1 MSSNN
6 LLFHGCVP
14 LNEDGTF
21 ASVNCEGTWRSG
33 RDYLDF
39 CDHIARRAWRDHDR
53 DALDWMWYLWIGH
66 RSPLSGRNVKTFE
79 RSFIEDK
86 ATWIEPMDPYFTLTH
101 DPACCDM
108 IMREFGVQPERGHI
122 INGHTPVK
130 TTSGEKPIRADGKLL
145 VIDGGFCT
153 AYHPKTGI
161 AGYTLISSSRG
172 MRLKAHEAFRTV
184 TEAITHNADIRS
196 ETTQFAAAER
206 RIWWQTPIRAPRSA
220 SRSKTCAC
228 CSMRT
233 GPASSRSTSAIALE
247 RCMELGFASQR
258 VGYNTSFGYEVPDGS
273 IANTEDLDHGK
284 LVAQIMKF
292 GVVGVIAFFID
303 FGVMVFLTEVFGMNP
318 VASATISFTVSVVF
332 NYLASMRYVF
342 QHREGM
348 SRTRE
353 FVTFVVLS
361 VIGLAINDALMWAG
375 TELAAFD
382 YRLVKIIA
390 TAVVMVWN
398 FVTRKIFLEEHGA

>member
-1 MSSNN
+1 M
-6 LLFHGCVP
+6 
-14 LNEDGTF
+14 
-21 ASVNCEGTWRSG
+21 
-33 RDYLDF
+33 
-39 CDHIARRAWRDHDR
+39 
-53 DALDWMWYLWIGH
+53 
-66 RSPLSGRNVKTFE
+66 
-79 RSFIEDK
+79 
-86 ATWIEPMDPYFTLTH
+86 
-101 DPACCDM
+101 
-108 IMREFGVQPERGHI
+108 
-122 INGHTPVK
+122 
-130 TTSGEKPIRADGKLL
+130 
-145 VIDGGFCT
+145 
-153 AYHPKTGI
+153 
-161 AGYTLISSSRG
+161 
-172 MRLKAHEAFRTV
+172 
-184 TEAITHNADIRS
+184 
-196 ETTQFAAAER
+196 
-206 RIWWQTPIRAPRSA
+206 
-220 SRSKTCAC
+220 
-228 CSMRT
+228 
-233 GPASSRSTSAIALE
+233 
-247 RCMELGFASQR
+247 
-258 VGYNTSFGYEVPDGS
+258 
-273 IANTEDLDHGK
+273 GK